1 MPHEPKR
8 RHSKAVKNIRRAS
21 IKLAAVNLVTCPNCN
36 FKTMAHM
43 VCRNCGSYAGKKVE
57 SESVKITRA

>member
-21 IKLAAVNLVTCPNCN
+21 IKLAAINLVVCKNCN
-36 FKTMAHM
+36 FKTLAHM
-43 VCRNCGSYAGKKVE
+43 TCRNCGYFAGKKVQDE
-57 SESVKITRA
+57 AVKVTRA

>member
-21 IKLAAVNLVTCPNCN
+21 IKLAAVNLVVCSNCN

-43 VCRNCGSYAGKKVE
+43 ACRNCGYFAGKKIGE
-57 SESVKITRA
+57 EAVKVTRA

>member
-8 RHSKAVKNIRRAS
+8 RHSSAVKNTRRAA
-21 IKLAAVNLVTCPNCN
+21 IKLSAIKLVVCQNCN

-43 VCRNCGSYAGKKVE
+43 ACRNCGYFGGKKVQDE
-57 SESVKITRA
+57 AVKVTRA